1 MSSLTRAGWSL
12 LMGALAMVIVG
23 RMLGLPELYML
34 AAIAAA
40 VVAIAQISVRRP
52 PPHLMV
58 EREVRPR
65 RIHLGEPCRVELQ
78 IENAGLRRTPVLSLH
93 DPVAGTVGAT
103 LSLAPL
109 DPGGHRSAGYRL
121 PTERRGVLRI
131 GPLDARRV
139 DPFGLASRHHQLAGV
154 SDLTILPAIEALDGG
169 SAGGGLDDPIAGLA
183 HHMLGRPGDED
194 FSSLRPYVV
203 GDDLRRVHW
212 ASTARTGE
220 LLVRQDDPPWQGH
233 LTVVLDA
240 RSNRID
246 PEAFEM
252 AVSAA
257 ASLIHAVALR
267 GDRAR
272 LVITDGTDSG
282 LTDARA
288 NQELLL
294 EHLAVVDRH
303 QGARLPVPSA
313 DRRTRKGRLVLMT
326 GLVKPDDLA
335 RIAHLGHRFAT
346 TRVVVFHSSES
357 DQGAATAHAVDG
369 VETLHVSPRSPFP
382 VVWARHRSRAGAL
395 R

>member
-1 MSSLTRAGWSL
+1 MRSLTRAGWSL
-12 LMGALAMVIVG
+12 LLGALAMALVG
-23 RMLGLPELYML
+23 RLLGLPELYML

-40 VVAIAQISVRRP
+40 LVVVAQISVRRP
-52 PPHLMV
+52 PPDLLV
-58 EREVRPR
+58 ERVVRPL

-78 IENAGLRRTPVLSLH
+78 IKNTGHRRSPVLSLH
-93 DPVAGTVGAT
+93 DPVAGTIGAT
-103 LSLAPL
+103 LALAPL

-139 DPFGLASRHHQLAGV
+139 DPFGLASRHYCVAGL
-154 SDLTILPAIEALDGG
+154 SDLTILPAIELLDGG
-169 SAGGGLDDPIAGLA
+169 TARGGLDDPLAGMA
-183 HHMLGRPGDED
+183 SQIPGRPGDED

-240 RSNRID
+240 RSDRIGA
-246 PEAFEM
+246 EAFEM

-272 LVITDGTDSG
+272 LVMTDGTDSG

-303 QGARLPVPSA
+303 PGSRLPPPSA
-313 DRRTRKGRLVLMT
+313 DRHIRTGRLVLLT
-326 GLVKPDDLA
+326 GRVEPDDLA
-335 RIAHLGHRFAT
+335 HLAHLGHRFAT
-346 TRVVVFHSSES
+346 TRVVVFHANT
-357 DQGAATAHAVDG
+357 AAEAASTAPPITG
-369 VETLHVSPRSPFP
+369 VETLHVTPTTPFS
-382 VVWARHRSRAGAL
+382 VVWTRHRTSAGAL